1 MARACSPS
9 VDSEH
14 CRPSCATPAFTAS
27 SCRRAAS
34 SVGSHCLPGAMR
46 SAASPSTA
54 ASPFVSPNPEK
65 PRSPMPPD
73 SGQATSNAN
82 ASNNNTSS
90 TVSDTSTM
98 RIPDDALIIV
108 PVRNIVL
115 FPGVVAPITIA
126 RAKSITAAQQ
136 ALREQRPVGIL
147 LQRDAEVDNPG
158 PDDLYR
164 VCTIANIVRYITGH
178 DESHH
183 VICQGVSRA
192 RVLDYLPGTPFPVA
206 RVQNIPE
213 PTNSS
218 PEIEARFLNLQRQAI
233 EAVQLLPQAPPEL
246 VAAFQ
251 ATTSPGALADMAA
264 SYMDIKPQ
272 DKQDILET
280 VDLAKRMEKVSI
292 LLAERLE
299 VLRLTNEIGQ
309 KTKAAFDERQREAIL
324 REQMA
329 TIQRQLGEGDG
340 KAAEVAE
347 LNAAIAKAGM
357 SPEAESQARKE
368 LQRYERMPEAAAES
382 GMVRSYLDWL
392 IDLPW
397 KLPDEKPIDIKEAR
411 RILDEDHFGLE
422 KIKSRIIEYLA
433 VRKLAPQG
441 KAPILCF
448 AGPPGVGKTSL
459 GQSIARAMARP
470 FVRVSLGGVHDE
482 AEIRGHRRTY
492 IGALPGNIIQG
503 IKKAGA
509 RNCVMMLDEIDKMGR
524 GIQGDPSAAMLEV
537 LDPEQNSTF
546 RDNYLGV
553 PFDLSRVVFI
563 ATANMMDT
571 VPGPLRDRMEVIELP
586 GYTEEEKLQIARRYL
601 VPRQLEANG
610 LRSEERRVDAEAL
623 RQIIK
628 GYTREAGVRS
638 LEREIGRALRH
649 AAVQIAEGSTQKVTI
664 MPKDLPAILGQPRF
678 EGEIA
683 LRTSVPGVAT
693 GLAWTP
699 VGGDILFIEATRV
712 PGKGALILTGQL
724 GEVMRESVQAALTLV
739 KSRASQLGI
748 DPALFEKS
756 DIHVHV
762 PAGATPKDGPS
773 AGVAM
778 FTALTSLFTNR
789 TVRSDTAMTGEI
801 ALRGLVL
808 PVGGIKEKVVAEAA
822 AGLTRVMLPARN
834 RRDYD
839 DIPKTA
845 RDKLEFIWLEQ
856 VDDAIANALAEAPQ
870 PAAAA
875 E

>member
-1 MARACSPS
+1 MPDNEP
-9 VDSEH
+9 VNGG
-14 CRPSCATPAFTAS
+14 
-27 SCRRAAS
+27 AA
-34 SVGSHCLPGAMR
+34 G
-46 SAASPSTA
+46 
-54 ASPFVSPNPEK
+54 
-65 PRSPMPPD
+65 
-73 SGQATSNAN
+73 AN
-82 ASNNNTSS
+82 A
-90 TVSDTSTM
+90 V
-98 RIPDDALIIV
+98 RIPDDATIV
-108 PVRNIVL
+108 IAVRNIVL
-115 FPGVVAPITIA
+115 FPGVVAPVTIN
-126 RAKSITAAQQ
+126 RPKSIAAAQQ
-136 ALREQRPVGIL
+136 ALRDQRPIAIL
-147 LQRDAEVDNPG
+147 LQRNPEVEDPT

-164 VCTIANIVRYITGH
+164 IGTIANIVRYITAP
-178 DESHH
+178 DETHH
-183 VICQGVSRA
+183 IICQGVQRA
-192 RVLDYLPGTPFPVA
+192 RILDFLPGTPFLAA
-206 RVQNIPE
+206 RVLNVPE
-213 PTNSS
+213 PATSS
-218 PEIEARFLNLQRQAI
+218 PEIEARFLNLQRQAV
-233 EAVQLLPQAPPEL
+233 EAIQLLPQAPPEL
-246 VAAFQ
+246 LTAFQ
-251 ATTSPGALADMAA
+251 STTSPALLADLST

-272 DKQDILET
+272 EKQEILET
-280 VDLAKRMEKVSI
+280 VDLARRMERVSQ

-299 VLRLTNEIGQ
+299 VLRLSNEIGQ

-340 KAAEVAE
+340 KGQEVAE
-347 LNAAIAKAGM
+347 LTEAIAKAQM
-357 SPEAESQARKE
+357 PAEAENQARKE
-368 LQRYERMPEAAAES
+368 LRRYERMPEAAAES

-392 IDLPW
+392 VELPW
-397 KLPDEKPIDIKEAR
+397 ALPPEKPIDIAEAR

-422 KIKSRIIEYLA
+422 RIKSRIVEYLA

-448 AGPPGVGKTSL
+448 VGPPGVGKTSL
-459 GQSIARAMARP
+459 GQSIARAMDRP

-492 IGALPGNIIQG
+492 IGALPGNIIQA

-537 LDPEQNSTF
+537 LDPEQNATF
-546 RDNYLGV
+546 RDNYLAV

-563 ATANMMDT
+563 ATANMLET
-571 VPGPLRDRMEVIELP
+571 IPGPLQDRMEIISLP
-586 GYTEEEKLQIARRYL
+586 GYTEEEKLEIARRYL
-601 VPRQLEANG
+601 VRRQLEANG
-610 LRSEERRVDAEAL
+610 LSAAQAEIELEAL
-623 RQIIK
+623 RLIIK

-649 AAVQIAEGSTQKVTI
+649 AAVQIAEGSAAKVTI
-664 MPKDLPAILGQPRF
+664 APNDLSAILGPPRF

-724 GEVMRESVQAALTLV
+724 GDVMRESVQAALTLV
-739 KSRASQLGI
+739 KSRAVQLGI
-748 DPALFEKS
+748 DPQLFERN

-778 FTALTSLFTNR
+778 FTALVSLLSNR
-789 TVRSDTAMTGEI
+789 TVRPDTAMTGEI
-801 ALRGLVL
+801 SLRGLVL
-808 PVGGIKEKVVAEAA
+808 PVGGIKEKVVAAAA

-834 RRDYD
+834 RRDFEE
-839 DIPKTA
+839 IPKSA
-845 RDKLEFIWLEQ
+845 RDKLSFIWLEQ
-856 VDDAIANALAEAPQ
+856 VDEAVANALAEPKPSAT
-870 PAAAA
+870 AA